1 MSYSEKKKKVNRNQ
15 PGDEPDVIVRA
26 FINTVRDFE
35 ESVHRVNEQMGSLSR
50 GGDATKR
57 AT

>member
-1 MSYSEKKKKVNRNQ
+1 MSPMLQSA
-15 PGDEPDVIVRA
+15 A
-26 FINTVRDFE
+26 FINMVRDFE

>member
-1 MSYSEKKKKVNRNQ
+1 MLQSA
-15 PGDEPDVIVRA
+15 A

-50 GGDATKR
+50 EGDATKR
-57 AT
+57 DT